1 MYKMSEWTQLE
12 PNIDYLGV
20 RIIFFWPIWMV
31 EWNNTVYFMFD
42 FHSVIIKRV
51 TSVKV
56 FEGFISFPS
65 GLSLSLIFKS
75 FCSEAFIL

>member
-31 EWNNTVYFMFD
+31 EWNSTLYFMFD

-56 FEGFISFPS
+56 FEGFISFPR